1 MERIHAG
8 DCLKKVQSRLG
19 VSSADLARAT
29 GTTRQQVLRWRLN
42 SNMKLHTI
50 ELICKAL
57 DLHIYEFIYPDL
69 YDLISDLSGID
80 A

>member
-1 MERIHAG
+1 MGKGEKIMERIHAG
-8 DCLKKVQSRLG
+8 DCLKKVQSTLG

-50 ELICKAL
+50 VLICNAL
-57 DLHIYEFIYPDL
+57 NLHILEFIYADV
-69 YDLISDLSGID
+69 
-80 A
+80 AF

>member
-1 MERIHAG
+1 MGKGEKIMERIHAG

-50 ELICKAL
+50 ELICTAL
-57 DLHIYEFIYPDL
+57 NLHILDFINPD
-69 YDLISDLSGID
+69 G
-80 A
+80 AWV